1 MLRSTFSTTTMA
13 SSTTIPMA
21 STRPNRLNALIEKPS
36 RCSTANVPTTDT
48 GTASSGMME
57 ARQVCR
63 NRITTITTR
72 AMASISVWITDLMD
86 ARTNCVG
93 SYAMRYST
101 PSGMFFW
108 ISSMARRTLA
118 EMSSA
123 LEPGAWNTPMP
134 TAGSLLS
141 SERSE

>member
-1 MLRSTFSTTTMA
+1 M
-13 SSTTIPMA
+13 
-21 STRPNRLNALIEKPS
+21 
-36 RCSTANVPTTDT
+36 PTTDT
-48 GTASSGMME
+48 GTASSGMMD

-63 NRITTITTR
+63 NKITTSTTR
-72 AMASISVWITDLMD
+72 AMASSSVWITDLIE

-108 ISSMARRTLA
+108 ISSMVARTFD